1 MYTSTNTLQGLEI
14 KIPGYLD
21 VMEQL
26 QGHK

>member
-1 MYTSTNTLQGLEI
+1 MYASTDTSHSLEI

-26 QGHK
+26 RGHK